1 MGITEKQIL
10 EQVER
15 IRQLRSQGAS
25 DERIME
31 EMKLSHGGYWRRVKR
46 MNQIDRQIMAE
57 KCSTQLSSEVRI
69 LESRLHRAIENCE
82 SIARD
87 SHIDAKARL
96 EAERLKVECSIAIIR
111 LLREGPS
118 VLNFDKLVQNEER
131 SHRWSGEDREFGS
144 HTESIVGE
152 N

>member
-1 MGITEKQIL
+1 MGTTEKQIL

-25 DERIME
+25 DSQIME
-31 EMKLSHGGYWRRVKR
+31 EMKLSYGDYWRRIKR
-46 MNQIDRQIMAE
+46 MNQIDRQILAE
-57 KCSTQLSSEVRI
+57 KSSTQLPSEVRI
-69 LESRLHRAIENCE
+69 LEDRLCRTIKNCE

-87 SHIDAKARL
+87 TQIDAEVRL
-96 EAERLKVECSIAIIR
+96 DAERLKIDCGILIIR

-118 VLNFDKLVQNEER
+118 MLNFDTLVQREER
-131 SHRWSGEDREFGS
+131 FHKWRSQDADYGVSP
-144 HTESIVGE
+144 